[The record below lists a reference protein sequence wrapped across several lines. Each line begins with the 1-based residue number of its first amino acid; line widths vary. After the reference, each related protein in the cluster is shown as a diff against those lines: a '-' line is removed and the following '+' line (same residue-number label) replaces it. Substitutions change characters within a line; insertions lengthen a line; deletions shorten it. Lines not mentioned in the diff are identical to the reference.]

1 MCAKV
6 MLIDE
11 IGENT
16 NVSRKNYYISHDL
29 MFCRANTTTLCY
41 ESLRFILIRRV
52 NERNSSN
59 FHRHYFLLLSLSI
72 EFFKAHVT
80 DEIR

>member
-1 MCAKV
+1 

-11 IGENT
+11 SDENT
-16 NVSRKNYYISHDL
+16 NVSRKNYYISYDL
-29 MFCRANTTTLCY
+29 MSCRANTATLCY
-41 ESLRFILIRRV
+41 KSLHYILIRRV
-52 NERNSSN
+52 KERNSSN

-72 EFFKAHVT
+72 EFFEAHVT